1 MNPPDNILLSYNL
14 YPKGT
19 IEIGYE
25 SYKGGMSVGTTR
37 IVARIQ
43 IPEDCGTYPDGWFP
57 IHNSFF
63 KIKREFEEQ
72 KLRGEELFCIPK
84 SIALD
89 CYSYHW
95 EVLWREKNEKNSDTV

>member
-25 SYKGGMSVGTTR
+25 SYRGGMSVGTTR

-43 IPEDCGTYPDGWFP
+43 IPEDCGAYPDGWFP
-57 IHNSFF
+57 IHSSTTR
-63 KIKREFEEQ
+63 IKKDIESES
-72 KLRGEELFCIPK
+72 LSDGTHLIPK
-84 SIALD
+84 SILLD

-95 EVLWREKNEKNSDTV
+95 EVLWREKNEKNSDTL

>member
-43 IPEDCGTYPDGWFP
+43 IPKDCGSYPDEWFP
-57 IHNSFF
+57 LEKKSMHSL
-63 KIKREFEEQ
+63 KS
-72 KLRGEELFCIPK
+72 ELERNLSKDGLNLHIPDW
-84 SIALD
+84 ILLD
-89 CYSYHW
+89 CYRYHW
-95 EVLWREKNEKNSDTV
+95 EILQREKQ